1 MKICFVDN
9 TNFQY
14 NSLDIYSSYLRG
26 AESVII
32 NLSKKLSYLGHNV
45 TIINNCP
52 NNAIIDNIRW
62 VNIHSNF
69 NIEHFDCVVSNGDCN
84 LFKFAKSKNNILFS
98 HSIQTLE
105 KFIRKKQMISYLKYK
120 PRVCFLSRYHKKN
133 RPKLLYFFGSFDLQ
147 WSVDDIFIQTKISN
161 NINSNQAI
169 FTSNKD
175 RNSEY
180 LSKIWIEHIFP
191 KNKNLRLLSN
201 INQDNLKNYGI
212 FKRNI
217 GNKKNLIKDLLDSKI
232 YLIPGHKAELFC
244 LAAEE
249 ARELCIPIVTLGIG
263 CLNERVEHEKTG
275 FIAKNINEFAEYT
288 LQLFSN
294 DKLWLKL
301 RNNLI
306 NIRGKKNWNNVAKEF
321 INLI

>member
-1 MKICFVDN
+1 MF
-9 TNFQY
+9 
-14 NSLDIYSSYLRG
+14 
-26 AESVII
+26 
-32 NLSKKLSYLGHNV
+32 
-45 TIINNCP
+45 
-52 NNAIIDNIRW
+52 
-62 VNIHSNF
+62 
-69 NIEHFDCVVSNGDCN
+69 
-84 LFKFAKSKNNILFS
+84 
-98 HSIQTLE
+98 
-105 KFIRKKQMISYLKYK
+105 SYLKHK
-120 PRVCFLSRYHKKN
+120 PRVCFLSKYHKQH
-133 RPKLLYFFGSFDLQ
+133 RSKLLYFFGSFNLQ
-147 WSVDDIFIQTKISN
+147 WSVDDIFIQTKITN
-161 NINSNQAI
+161 NIDSNQAI

-201 INQDNLKNYGI
+201 INHDNLKNFGI
-212 FKRNI
+212 YKRVI
-217 GNKKNLIKDLLDSKI
+217 GNKKELIKDLLKSRI

-306 NIRGKKNWNNVAKEF
+306 NIRGRRNWNHVAKEF